1 MDGSGPLKKD
11 KVLVVGH
18 NPFDEK
24 ILTDILSPYVEVI
37 ISNAEDTII
46 EQLQDKD
53 DVISTAIFNFE
64 VAPELLKAIRMIP
77 VLEDFPILVSTLHGS
92 AQIENELL
100 EYGVVDF
107 LKQPFDA
114 RRVINRV
121 KTCIK
126 LFNANK
132 IIFELERDELTGLFT
147 RKAFLRRAEKVRAE
161 NPKKKFAVLAF
172 DFDNFKSS
180 NTLYGEAK
188 CNEFLA
194 YTAKRLKG
202 LIPHS
207 IVGRYGGDQYI
218 LFFAFDG
225 DNVDVERIKYL
236 TKSILD
242 SAPIPHQIVKCG
254 INSPISHELPFVVC
268 CDRAFLAIQQIKGIY
283 GKDIAFFEND
293 LQKQLLDEQ
302 HISETMEAALENGE
316 FKVYYQPKH
325 ETITGKIVGAEALV
339 RWIHPEYGFMSPGQ
353 FIPLFEKNG
362 FITKLD
368 NFILE
373 QVCKDIK
380 RWKEKGY
387 TFVPVSVNVS
397 RRDFLEEGCID
408 KQIQIIDSYGIDHAY
423 VHMEVTESLYSE
435 NTEIIISQLKK
446 VQELGFMIEMD
457 DFGSGYSSLGLL
469 SSFPLNILKLD
480 ISFVRNF
487 RENEIVIENIIK
499 MAHRLGLLTV
509 AEGAETN
516 EQVATLK
523 TLGCDFIQG
532 FYFSKPL
539 PIEEYE
545 KYINDA
551 KILNGGKKVQT
562 ADLEEL
568 EWHYS
573 DNLLIAANEVA
584 EAVPGGFFSYHAD
597 GELEIISF
605 NKELMEMYGCKTAEE
620 FREYTGNS
628 FKGIVYPDDFD
639 YVQKSINSQIKED
652 NDLDYVEY
660 RIKAKDGTVKYIKDY
675 GRFVKTKKYGDI
687 FYVFVNDVTEEERW
701 RADATNKM
709 IKNMELEQTVH
720 QVSVEKK
727 AKDIFIEN
735 IIKDILTPVTAII
748 QKTEDIKANLT
759 NPIIVNEKINEAKIA
774 EEHLLGFL
782 NNMKELSQI
791 ENDKLEIVEMA
802 TDISDAIEKISSLIK
817 DAADKKRIK
826 VETWQDI
833 YNPYIY
839 QDVIHTTDEVLNVLM
854 NAVKYSPVGG
864 KIKIGIRQRPG
875 KNDNECSI
883 EFVCEDNGIGVS
895 KKFLPHICKPFA
907 REDNKI
913 NKEIQSAGLGLHI
926 TQKLLELTG
935 VSIEIVPKKGKGV
948 IVKTIQTHRF
958 CKKEDVEKETVLTQN
973 VRL

>member
-24 ILTDILSPYVEVI
+24 ILTDILSPYVEVV

-92 AQIENELL
+92 AQIENDLL

-225 DNVDVERIKYL
+225 DNVDVERIQYL

-283 GKDIAFFEND
+283 GKDIAFFEAD
-293 LQKQLLDEQ
+293 LQKHLLDEQ

-339 RWIHPEYGFMSPGQ
+339 RWIHPEYGFMSPGD
-353 FIPLFEKNG
+353 FIPLFERNG

-380 RWKEKGY
+380 RWKEK
-387 TFVPVSVNVS
+387 
-397 RRDFLEEGCID
+397 
-408 KQIQIIDSYGIDHAY
+408 
-423 VHMEVTESLYSE
+423 
-435 NTEIIISQLKK
+435 
-446 VQELGFMIEMD
+446 
-457 DFGSGYSSLGLL
+457 
-469 SSFPLNILKLD
+469 
-480 ISFVRNF
+480 
-487 RENEIVIENIIK
+487 
-499 MAHRLGLLTV
+499 
-509 AEGAETN
+509 
-516 EQVATLK
+516 
-523 TLGCDFIQG
+523 
-532 FYFSKPL
+532 
-539 PIEEYE
+539 
-545 KYINDA
+545 
-551 KILNGGKKVQT
+551 
-562 ADLEEL
+562 
-568 EWHYS
+568 
-573 DNLLIAANEVA
+573 
-584 EAVPGGFFSYHAD
+584 
-597 GELEIISF
+597 
-605 NKELMEMYGCKTAEE
+605 
-620 FREYTGNS
+620 
-628 FKGIVYPDDFD
+628 
-639 YVQKSINSQIKED
+639 
-652 NDLDYVEY
+652 
-660 RIKAKDGTVKYIKDY
+660 
-675 GRFVKTKKYGDI
+675 
-687 FYVFVNDVTEEERW
+687 
-701 RADATNKM
+701 
-709 IKNMELEQTVH
+709 
-720 QVSVEKK
+720 
-727 AKDIFIEN
+727 
-735 IIKDILTPVTAII
+735 
-748 QKTEDIKANLT
+748 
-759 NPIIVNEKINEAKIA
+759 
-774 EEHLLGFL
+774 
-782 NNMKELSQI
+782 
-791 ENDKLEIVEMA
+791 
-802 TDISDAIEKISSLIK
+802 
-817 DAADKKRIK
+817 
-826 VETWQDI
+826 
-833 YNPYIY
+833 
-839 QDVIHTTDEVLNVLM
+839 
-854 NAVKYSPVGG
+854 
-864 KIKIGIRQRPG
+864 
-875 KNDNECSI
+875 
-883 EFVCEDNGIGVS
+883 
-895 KKFLPHICKPFA
+895 
-907 REDNKI
+907 
-913 NKEIQSAGLGLHI
+913 
-926 TQKLLELTG
+926 
-935 VSIEIVPKKGKGV
+935 
-948 IVKTIQTHRF
+948 
-958 CKKEDVEKETVLTQN
+958 
-973 VRL
+973 